1 VKTTATSIVTSQEDA
16 SPLAFANG
24 VARILGST
32 ATTNGAFS
40 IVHLV
45 QGHGIATP
53 LHIHH
58 TSDEAFFILAGE
70 AHGVLGDE
78 EWHAGPGSFVWL
90 PRGVPHA
97 FQTVSADALELLT
110 MSIPGAFDNFVVAA
124 SEPYVEGMDLAAAM
138 PDPRRLAALAAQNE
152 IATIGPPVNFL

>member
-1 VKTTATSIVTSQEDA
+1 MKTTTSIVTSQQDA
-16 SPLAFANG
+16 SPLAFAG
-24 VARILGST
+24 GIARILGST
-32 ATTNGAFS
+32 ATTNEAFS
-40 IVHLV
+40 IVHLI
-45 QGHGIATP
+45 HGPGLATP

-58 TSDEAFFILAGE
+58 TSDEAFYIIAGE

-97 FQTVSADALELLT
+97 FQTVSECALELLT

-124 SEPYVEGMDLAAAM
+124 SEPYVDGMDLVAAM
-138 PDPRRLAALAAQNE
+138 LAPATLAALAAQSDIE
-152 IATIGPPVNFL
+152 GVGPPVNFL